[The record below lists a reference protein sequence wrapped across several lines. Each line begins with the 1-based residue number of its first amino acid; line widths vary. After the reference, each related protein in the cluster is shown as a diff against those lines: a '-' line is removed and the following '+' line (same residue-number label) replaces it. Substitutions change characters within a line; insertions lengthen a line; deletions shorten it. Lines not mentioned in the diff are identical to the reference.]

1 MATTFDVQAQI
12 AAQQATQQAIQKEQI
27 ASQQASEAARHEH
40 EKVMESRRAKLE
52 LLRMAKETLV
62 ENARNKPVDE
72 AAVTAA
78 DIVAFANELAAQL
91 GE

>member
-12 AAQQATQQAIQKEQI
+12 AAQQAAQQAMQQEQI

-40 EKVMESRRAKLE
+40 EKDMESRRAKLE

-72 AAVTAA
+72 AVVTAA

>member
-1 MATTFDVQAQI
+1 MATTFDMQAQLD
-12 AAQQATQQAIQKEQI
+12 AQQAT
-27 ASQQASEAARHEH
+27 EAARRDH

-72 AAVTAA
+72 TEVTAA
-78 DIVAFANELAAQL
+78 AIVAFANELAAQM
-91 GE
+91 GA